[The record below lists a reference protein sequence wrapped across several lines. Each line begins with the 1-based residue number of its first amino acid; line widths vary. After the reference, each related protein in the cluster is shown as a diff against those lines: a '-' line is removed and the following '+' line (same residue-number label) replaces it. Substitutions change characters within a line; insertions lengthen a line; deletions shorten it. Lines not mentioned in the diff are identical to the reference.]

1 MSGGRLEGK
10 VACISGT
17 GGGQGRAAAQLFAAE
32 GAKVVGC
39 DVKAEGAKET
49 VELVSAAG
57 GEMISVH
64 PLDVSTPAGASEWI
78 QAGLD
83 AYGRVDIL
91 YNNASGVR
99 LVAIDDP
106 EAWDAWREGMRH
118 EADIVFAGV
127 RAAWEALRA
136 SRGTIVNT
144 SSAAALRGLP
154 IEGLEPGSSVGHSAA
169 KAAVIGL
176 TQQVAA
182 EGAPHGIRAN
192 SLIPGFVEVPGT
204 ASVLDDDEIRTR
216 IAASIPLGRIGRPDD
231 LAKAALFLASDESS
245 WITAETLVVDGG
257 WTRIGMS
264 ILD

>member
-1 MSGGRLEGK
+1 MSRRLEGK

-39 DVKAEGAKET
+39 DVKVDGARET
-49 VELVSAAG
+49 VDLVHAAG
-57 GEMISVH
+57 GEMVSVH
-64 PLDVSTPAGASEWI
+64 PLDVSTLDGAQQWI

-83 AYGRVDIL
+83 AYGGIDIV
-91 YNNASGVR
+91 YNNASYVR
-99 LVAIDDP
+99 LVAIDAPD
-106 EAWDAWREGMRH
+106 AWDTWHEAMRH

-127 RAAWEALRA
+127 SAAWSALRK
-136 SRGTIVNT
+136 SRGTIINT

-154 IEGLEPGSSVGHSAA
+154 IEGVEPGSSVGHSAA

-204 ASVLDDDEIRTR
+204 APVIADDAVRAR
-216 IAASIPLGRIGRPDD
+216 IAASIPLGRIGRPED
-231 LAKAALFLASDESS
+231 LANAALFLASDESS

-264 ILD
+264 IID